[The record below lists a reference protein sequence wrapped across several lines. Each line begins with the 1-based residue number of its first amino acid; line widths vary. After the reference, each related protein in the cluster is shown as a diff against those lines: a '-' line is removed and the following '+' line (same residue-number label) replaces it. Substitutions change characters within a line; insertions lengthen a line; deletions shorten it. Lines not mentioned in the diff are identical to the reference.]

1 MLWQTVVLIQS
12 HLFCRLTYSDAEI
25 MVALVT
31 EEEATAPEATA
42 TRAAGVT
49 GYGPY
54 GSVALVIKR
63 PRLAGFDDQ
72 ASLTC

>member
-1 MLWQTVVLIQS
+1 
-12 HLFCRLTYSDAEI
+12 

-42 TRAAGVT
+42 TPAAGVT

-54 GSVALVIKR
+54 RSVTLMTKR

-72 ASLTC
+72 AFLTC

>member
-1 MLWQTVVLIQS
+1 
-12 HLFCRLTYSDAEI
+12 

-42 TRAAGVT
+42 TPAAGVT

-54 GSVALVIKR
+54 RSVALMTKR

-72 ASLTC
+72 AFLTC